1 MAYYDGRKTTVIDKE
16 AELHNSR
23 INNMY
28 TILQNAESEQLER
41 LWEEAKHAPQA
52 SVLAPEKPVEA
63 PVEAPAEAPVYEHTP
78 VESDLFTPAT
88 LDRTIE
94 RSVPLYPAYQPA
106 PTQVAVEAEQEEYT
120 YSLTSMAKKA
130 IAIFAS
136 AATVM
141 MTLICVNTHII
152 NQRRAE
158 LAALELSNA
167 NARVAIAQLEEQIAI
182 ESSEES
188 IREWAIAQGLIEK

>member
-1 MAYYDGRKTTVIDKE
+1 MAYYDGRKTTVIDQE

-41 LWEEAKHAPQA
+41 LWEEAKRAPQA
-52 SVLAPEKPVEA
+52 SVLAPEKP
-63 PVEAPAEAPVYEHTP
+63 AEVPVYEHTP
-78 VESDLFTPAT
+78 VQSDLFTPAT

-94 RSVPLYPAYQPA
+94 RSVPTYPVYQPA
-106 PTQVAVEAEQEEYT
+106 PTQVAVEAEKEEFT
-120 YSLTSMAKKA
+120 YSLTSAAKKA

-136 AATVM
+136 AAAVM
-141 MTLICVNTHII
+141 MTLICVNTHVI
-152 NQRRAE
+152 NLRKAE
-158 LAALELSNA
+158 ISALELSNA
-167 NARVAIAQLEEQIAI
+167 NARVAIAQLEEQIAV

-188 IREWAIAQGLIEK
+188 IREWAFTQGLIEK

>member
-1 MAYYDGRKTTVIDKE
+1 MAYYDGRKTMVIDKE

-41 LWEEAKHAPQA
+41 LWEEAKNAPQA
-52 SVLAPEKPVEA
+52 SVLAPEKPV
-63 PVEAPAEAPVYEHTP
+63 EAPVYEHTP

-94 RSVPLYPAYQPA
+94 RSAPLYPAYQPA

-120 YSLTSMAKKA
+120 FSLTSMAKKA

-136 AATVM
+136 AAAVM

-158 LAALELSNA
+158 INALELSNA
-167 NARVAIAQLEEQIAI
+167 NARATIAQLEEQIAI

-188 IREWAIAQGLIEK
+188 IREWALAEGLIEK

>member
-1 MAYYDGRKTTVIDKE
+1 MAYYDGRKTMVIDKE

-41 LWEEAKHAPQA
+41 LWEEAKNAPQA
-52 SVLAPEKPVEA
+52 SVLAPEKPVET
-63 PVEAPAEAPVYEHTP
+63 PTYEHTP

-120 YSLTSMAKKA
+120 FSLTSMAKKA

-158 LAALELSNA
+158 INALELSNA

-188 IREWAIAQGLIEK
+188 IYQWALAEGLIEK

>member
-1 MAYYDGRKTTVIDKE
+1 MAYYDGRKTMVIDKE
-16 AELHNSR
+16 AELHNAR

-63 PVEAPAEAPVYEHTP
+63 PAEVPTYEHTP

-106 PTQVAVEAEQEEYT
+106 PTEVAVEAEKEEFA

-136 AATVM
+136 AAAVM
-141 MTLICVNTHII
+141 MTLICVNTHVI
-152 NQRRAE
+152 NLRRAE
-158 LAALELSNA
+158 IRELEQSNA
-167 NARVAIAQLEEQIAI
+167 NARVAIAQLEEEIA
-182 ESSEES
+182 EARSEET
-188 IREWAIAQGLIEK
+188 IREWALQVGLIEK

>member
-1 MAYYDGRKTTVIDKE
+1 MAYYDGRKTMVIDKE

-52 SVLAPEKPVEA
+52 SVLAPEKP
-63 PVEAPAEAPVYEHTP
+63 AEVPTYEHTP

-106 PTQVAVEAEQEEYT
+106 PTEVAVEAEKEEFT

-136 AATVM
+136 AAAVM

-152 NQRRAE
+152 NLRRAE
-158 LAALELSNA
+158 IRELEQSNA
-167 NARVAIAQLEEQIAI
+167 NARIAIARLEEEIA
-182 ESSEES
+182 EARSEET
-188 IREWAIAQGLIEK
+188 IREWALQEGLIEK

>member
-63 PVEAPAEAPVYEHTP
+63 PVYEHTP

-94 RSVPLYPAYQPA
+94 RNVPLYPAYQPA

-120 YSLTSMAKKA
+120 FSLTSMAKKA

-136 AATVM
+136 AAAVM

-152 NQRRAE
+152 NKRRAE
-158 LAALELSNA
+158 INALELSNA
-167 NARVAIAQLEEQIAI
+167 NARATIAQLEEQIAI
-182 ESSEES
+182 ESSEEA
-188 IREWAIAQGLIEK
+188 IREWAIAEGLIEK

>member
-1 MAYYDGRKTTVIDKE
+1 MAYYDGRKTMVIDKE

-41 LWEEAKHAPQA
+41 LWEEAKRAPQA
-52 SVLAPEKPVEA
+52 SVLAPEKPVET
-63 PVEAPAEAPVYEHTP
+63 PTYEHTP

-120 YSLTSMAKKA
+120 FSLTSMAKKA

-158 LAALELSNA
+158 INALELSNA

-188 IREWAIAQGLIEK
+188 IYQWALAEGLIEK

>member
-41 LWEEAKHAPQA
+41 LWEEAKNAPQA
-52 SVLAPEKPVEA
+52 SVLAPEKP
-63 PVEAPAEAPVYEHTP
+63 AETPVYEHTP

-136 AATVM
+136 AAAVM

-158 LAALELSNA
+158 INALELSNA

-188 IREWAIAQGLIEK
+188 IRAWALAEGLIEK

>member
-1 MAYYDGRKTTVIDKE
+1 MAYNDVRKTMVIDKE
-16 AELHNSR
+16 AELHNAR

-63 PVEAPAEAPVYEHTP
+63 PAEVPTYEHTP

-106 PTQVAVEAEQEEYT
+106 PTEVAVEAEKEEFT

-136 AATVM
+136 AAAVM
-141 MTLICVNTHII
+141 MTLICVNTHVI
-152 NQRRAE
+152 NLRRAE
-158 LAALELSNA
+158 IRELEQSNA
-167 NARVAIAQLEEQIAI
+167 NARVAIARLEEEIA
-182 ESSEES
+182 EARSEET
-188 IREWAIAQGLIEK
+188 IREWALTEGLIEK

>member
-52 SVLAPEKPVEA
+52 SVLAPEKP
-63 PVEAPAEAPVYEHTP
+63 AEAPVYEHTP

-106 PTQVAVEAEQEEYT
+106 PTQVAVEAEQEEYA
-120 YSLTSMAKKA
+120 YSLTSTAKKA
-130 IAIFAS
+130 IAFFAS
-136 AATVM
+136 AAAVM
-141 MTLICVNTHII
+141 MTLICVNTHVI
-152 NQRRAE
+152 NMRRAQIRE
-158 LAALELSNA
+158 LELSNA
-167 NARVAIAQLEEQIAI
+167 NARAAIAQLEEQIAI

-188 IREWAIAQGLIEK
+188 IREWAISEGLIEK

>member
-1 MAYYDGRKTTVIDKE
+1 MAYYDGRKTTVIDQE

-41 LWEEAKHAPQA
+41 LWEEAKRAPQA
-52 SVLAPEKPVEA
+52 SVLAPEKP
-63 PVEAPAEAPVYEHTP
+63 AEVPVYEHTP
-78 VESDLFTPAT
+78 VQSDLFTPAT

-94 RSVPLYPAYQPA
+94 RSVPTYPVYQPA
-106 PTQVAVEAEQEEYT
+106 PTQVAVEAEQEQEYA
-120 YSLTSMAKKA
+120 YSLTSAAKKA

-136 AATVM
+136 AAAVM
-141 MTLICVNTHII
+141 MTLICVNTHVI
-152 NQRRAE
+152 NLRKAE
-158 LAALELSNA
+158 ISALELSNA
-167 NARVAIAQLEEQIAI
+167 NARVAIAQLEEQIAV

-188 IREWAIAQGLIEK
+188 IREWAFTQGLIEK

>member
-1 MAYYDGRKTTVIDKE
+1 MAMAYYDGRKTMVIDQE
-16 AELHNSR
+16 AELHNAR

-52 SVLAPEKPVEA
+52 SVLAPEKPVE
-63 PVEAPAEAPVYEHTP
+63 VPAEVPTYEHTP

-106 PTQVAVEAEQEEYT
+106 PTQVAVEAEKEEFT

-136 AATVM
+136 AAAVM
-141 MTLICVNTHII
+141 MTLICVNTHVI
-152 NQRRAE
+152 NLRRAE
-158 LAALELSNA
+158 IRELEQSNA
-167 NARVAIAQLEEQIAI
+167 NARVAIARLEEEIA
-182 ESSEES
+182 EARSEET
-188 IREWAIAQGLIEK
+188 IREWALQVGLIEK

>member
-1 MAYYDGRKTTVIDKE
+1 MAYYDGRKTMVIDKE

-41 LWEEAKHAPQA
+41 LWEEAKNAPQA
-52 SVLAPEKPVEA
+52 SVLAPEKPVET
-63 PVEAPAEAPVYEHTP
+63 PVETPTYEHTP

-120 YSLTSMAKKA
+120 FSLTSMAKKA

-141 MTLICVNTHII
+141 MALICVNTHII

-158 LAALELSNA
+158 INALELSNA

-188 IREWAIAQGLIEK
+188 IYQWALAEGLIEK

>member
-52 SVLAPEKPVEA
+52 SVLAPEKP
-63 PVEAPAEAPVYEHTP
+63 AEVPVYEHTP

-94 RSVPLYPAYQPA
+94 RSVPTYPVYQPA
-106 PTQVAVEAEQEEYT
+106 PTQVAVEAEQEEYA

-136 AATVM
+136 AAAVM
-141 MTLICVNTHII
+141 MTLICVNTHVI
-152 NQRRAE
+152 NMRRAQIRE
-158 LAALELSNA
+158 LELSNA
-167 NARVAIAQLEEQIAI
+167 NARAAIAQLEEQIAI

-188 IREWAIAQGLIEK
+188 IREWAIAEGLIEK

>member
-1 MAYYDGRKTTVIDKE
+1 MAYYDGRKTMVIDKE

-41 LWEEAKHAPQA
+41 LWEEAKNAPQA
-52 SVLAPEKPVEA
+52 SVLAPEKPVET
-63 PVEAPAEAPVYEHTP
+63 PTYEHTP

-120 YSLTSMAKKA
+120 FSLTSMAKKA

-141 MTLICVNTHII
+141 MALICVNTHII

-158 LAALELSNA
+158 INALELSNA

-188 IREWAIAQGLIEK
+188 IYQWALAEGLIEK

>member
-41 LWEEAKHAPQA
+41 LWEEAKNAPQA
-52 SVLAPEKPVEA
+52 SVLAPEKP
-63 PVEAPAEAPVYEHTP
+63 AETPVYEHTP

-106 PTQVAVEAEQEEYT
+106 PTQVAVEAEQEEFT

-136 AATVM
+136 AAAVM

-158 LAALELSNA
+158 INALELSNA
-167 NARVAIAQLEEQIAI
+167 NARVAIAQLEKEIA
-182 ESSEES
+182 EASSEEA
-188 IREWAIAQGLIEK
+188 IRAWALAEGLIQE

>member
-1 MAYYDGRKTTVIDKE
+1 MAYYDGRKTMVIDKE

-63 PVEAPAEAPVYEHTP
+63 PVYEHTP

-94 RSVPLYPAYQPA
+94 RNVPLYPAYQPA

-120 YSLTSMAKKA
+120 FSLTSMAKKA

-136 AATVM
+136 AAAVM

-152 NQRRAE
+152 NKRRAE
-158 LAALELSNA
+158 INALELSNA
-167 NARVAIAQLEEQIAI
+167 NARATIAQLEEQIAI
-182 ESSEES
+182 ESSEEA
-188 IREWAIAQGLIEK
+188 IREWAIAEGLIEK

>member
-1 MAYYDGRKTTVIDKE
+1 MAYYDGRKTMVIDKE

-41 LWEEAKHAPQA
+41 LWEEAKNAPQA

-63 PVEAPAEAPVYEHTP
+63 PVETPTYEHTP

-94 RSVPLYPAYQPA
+94 RNVPLYPAYQPA

-120 YSLTSMAKKA
+120 FSLTSMAKKA

-136 AATVM
+136 AAAVM

-152 NQRRAE
+152 NKRRAE
-158 LAALELSNA
+158 INALELSNA
-167 NARVAIAQLEEQIAI
+167 NARATIAQLEEQIAI

-188 IREWAIAQGLIEK
+188 IRAWALAEGLIEK

>member
-1 MAYYDGRKTTVIDKE
+1 MAYYDGRKTMVIDKE
-16 AELHNSR
+16 AELHNAR

-63 PVEAPAEAPVYEHTP
+63 PAEVPTYEHTP

-106 PTQVAVEAEQEEYT
+106 PTEVAVEAEKEEFT

-136 AATVM
+136 AAAVM
-141 MTLICVNTHII
+141 MTLICVNTHVI
-152 NQRRAE
+152 NLRRAE
-158 LAALELSNA
+158 IRELEQSNA
-167 NARVAIAQLEEQIAI
+167 NARVAIAQLEEEIA
-182 ESSEES
+182 EARSEES
-188 IREWAIAQGLIEK
+188 IREWALQVGLIEK

>member
-1 MAYYDGRKTTVIDKE
+1 MAYYDGRKTMVIDKE
-16 AELHNSR
+16 AELHNAR

-52 SVLAPEKPVEA
+52 SILAPEKPVEA
-63 PVEAPAEAPVYEHTP
+63 PVEAPTYEHTP

-120 YSLTSMAKKA
+120 FSLTSMAKKA

-136 AATVM
+136 AAAVM

-158 LAALELSNA
+158 INALELSNA

-188 IREWAIAQGLIEK
+188 IRAWALAEGLIEK

>member
-1 MAYYDGRKTTVIDKE
+1 MAYNDVRKTMVIDKE
-16 AELHNSR
+16 AELHNAR

-63 PVEAPAEAPVYEHTP
+63 PAEVPTYEHTP

-106 PTQVAVEAEQEEYT
+106 PTEVAVEAEKEEFT

-136 AATVM
+136 AAAVM
-141 MTLICVNTHII
+141 MTLICVNTHVI
-152 NQRRAE
+152 NLRRAE
-158 LAALELSNA
+158 IRELEQSNA
-167 NARVAIAQLEEQIAI
+167 NARVAIAQLEEEIA
-182 ESSEES
+182 EARSEET
-188 IREWAIAQGLIEK
+188 IREWALQVGLIEK

>member
-41 LWEEAKHAPQA
+41 LWEEAKRAPQA
-52 SVLAPEKPVEA
+52 SVLAPEKP
-63 PVEAPAEAPVYEHTP
+63 AEVPVYEHTP
-78 VESDLFTPAT
+78 VQSDIFTPAT

-94 RSVPLYPAYQPA
+94 RNVPVYPVYQPA
-106 PTQVAVEAEQEEYT
+106 PTQVAVEAEQEEYSF
-120 YSLTSMAKKA
+120 SLTSAAKKA

-136 AATVM
+136 AAAVM
-141 MTLICVNTHII
+141 MTLICVNTHTI
-152 NQRRAE
+152 NLRKAE
-158 LAALELSNA
+158 ISALELSNA
-167 NARVAIAQLEEQIAI
+167 NARVAITQLEEEIAE
-182 ESSEES
+182 ESSEEA
-188 IREWAIAQGLIEK
+188 IRAWARAQGLIEE